1 MANLARFS
9 LSNRALVAL
18 STIIA
23 VLAGLWATTSLRQEL
38 IPDLELP
45 IVAAVTTMPGASP
58 EIVEDQV
65 TGVVEEAARGVPG
78 LEGTTSQSGPSV
90 SAVMLELEY
99 GTDILT
105 AQQELQVALGRVEQQ
120 LPEDAE
126 TQVIAGSVDDL
137 PVIQL
142 AATGGADVAELQQRV
157 EEVLVPELS
166 RVDGVRQVQ
175 LSGITEQRV
184 AIDVDPEALAAEG
197 LTLDSIT
204 SSLDE
209 NGVVTPAGTIE
220 SDGSE
225 LTIQAGGRL
234 TSPEEIAGLPLVADS
249 SSGGAAGGDA
259 PADGGQAPADPGQ
272 APTDPGQAPT
282 DPGQAPTD
290 PGQAPTDPGQAP
302 TAGDGAEQAPQAPA
316 PDEVV
321 TIDDVADVAVEDVP
335 ATSLTRTDGVASIG
349 LAITA
354 TPDGNTVEISEQI
367 RELMP
372 ELEGSLGDGGEL
384 VVAFDQAVFI
394 QQSIEDLAVEGV
406 LGLAFAVLVILLFLR
421 SIRATTVTA
430 ISIPLSLL
438 VALLALKVADY
449 SLNMFT
455 LAALTIS
462 IGRVVDDSIVVIENI
477 ARHQS
482 YGTSKRQSVLT
493 GVKEVAGAV
502 TSATVATAAVF
513 VPLGLV
519 GGMVGELLRP
529 FAFTVALALGAS
541 LLVALTI
548 VPVLAYWFLR
558 TPVDPER
565 AATARVEAEE
575 KERRSILQRGYVSSL
590 RGVLGHRWLTIGGA
604 VVLMAATVFGATRLP
619 TDFIGDTGENAISV
633 TQDLPTGVTLEAQDA
648 AAQQVE
654 DVLADVEEVESYQV
668 TVGSAD
674 PAMAAFGMAQDVT
687 FSVTL
692 DVDADAGAVEDDVR
706 ERLEALGEDAGTITV
721 APGSAGGFSSGVEV
735 IVSGADGEDVAAT
748 AEEVEAAIAGIDG
761 LRDVESSLAS
771 DLPFIQV
778 AVDRPAAASLGLTE
792 SAVGG
797 IAYAA
802 INGLPAG
809 DVDTEDGTLPIVLF
823 SGEAPATVDEL
834 SALPLGGSP
843 EAPLVLDDVADVAE
857 ERQQA
862 SITRQDGLRSASI
875 TAATEIADLQT
886 VNAELAT
893 ALDSVDEPEG
903 VSVEIG
909 GVSAEQE
916 DAFGNLFLA
925 LGLAVALVYL
935 VMVATFRSLVQPL
948 VLLVSIPFAAT
959 GAILGLWLTD
969 TPLGV
974 AALVGALMLVGVVVT
989 NAIVLIDLINQYR
1002 TAGMDLREAVV
1013 EGGRHRLRPILMT
1026 SAATIMALI
1035 PMAFGITGG
1044 GAFISQPLAIVVI
1057 GGLITST
1064 ILTLLLV
1071 PVLYELTEGRG
1082 ERRARE
1088 KEIARLE
1095 KVVAAREERGEDA
1108 AAPRAELERLRAGG
1122 GAARVRE
1129 EERVGDDDAPVLVH
1143 AGAGEAEAGAGA
1155 AGADAG
1161 SAPASGAR
1169 AGEGRKPSDGSTSGA
1184 HAAAPPDDAHV
1195 LNEGDDSGGG
1205 KHAAD

>member
-23 VLAGLWATTSLRQEL
+23 VLAGLWATTTLRQEL

-105 AQQELQVALGRVEQQ
+105 AQQELQVALGRVEQD
-120 LPEDAE
+120 LPDDAD

-142 AATGGADVAELQQRV
+142 AATGGSDTAELQQRV
-157 EEVLVPELS
+157 EDVVVPELS

-175 LSGITEQRV
+175 LSGITEQQV
-184 AIDVDPEALAAEG
+184 TIDVDPEALAAQG
-197 LTLDSIT
+197 A
-204 SSLDE
+204 SLDAITE
-209 NGVVTPAGTIE
+209 AIDAYGVVTPAGTIDAE
-220 SDGSE
+220 GRE
-225 LTIQAGGRL
+225 LTIQAGSRI
-234 TSPEEIAGLPLVADS
+234 TSVEEIAALPLVTDPAESGDA
-249 SSGGAAGGDA
+249 GGAGDA
-259 PADGGQAPADPGQ
+259 GTPTDTTG
-272 APTDPGQAPT
+272 PTDPGQEPPAGDQAPV
-282 DPGQAPTD
+282 DQGADQAPTD
-290 PGQAPTDPGQAP
+290 QAPTDQAP
-302 TAGDGAEQAPQAPA
+302 TEPTEPAEVA
-316 PDEVV
+316 
-321 TIDDVADVAVEDVP
+321 TIDDVADVAIEDVP
-335 ATSLTRTDGVASIG
+335 ATSLTRTDGAASIG

-367 RELMP
+367 RELLP
-372 ELEGSLGDGGEL
+372 ELEASLGDGGEL

-394 QQSIEDLAVEGV
+394 EQSIEDLAVEGV

-421 SIRATTVTA
+421 SFAATTVTA

-438 VALLALKVADY
+438 VALLALRVADY

-462 IGRVVDDSIVVIENI
+462 VGRVVDDSIVVIENI

-482 YGTSKRQSVLT
+482 YGTGKRQAVLT

-558 TPVDPER
+558 SPVDPER
-565 AATARVEAEE
+565 AARARTEAED
-575 KERRSILQRGYVSSL
+575 KERRSVLQRGYVGAL
-590 RGVLGHRWLTIGGA
+590 GGVLRHRWLTVGGA
-604 VVLMAATVFGATRLP
+604 VVLMAATVVGVTRLP

-633 TQDLPTGVTLEAQDA
+633 TQELPTGVTLEAQDA

-654 DVLADVEEVESYQV
+654 EVLAGVEEVESYQV
-668 TVGSAD
+668 TVGVAD

-692 DVDADAGAVEDDVR
+692 DVDADAGAVEQEVR
-706 ERLEALGEDAGTITV
+706 DRLEGLGEDAGTITV
-721 APGSAGGFSSGVEV
+721 APGSSGGFASGVEV
-735 IVSGADGEDVAAT
+735 IVSGADGDEVAAT
-748 AEEVEAAIAGIDG
+748 SEEVLTAVGEIDG
-761 LRDVESSLAS
+761 LRDVRTSLAS
-771 DLPFIQV
+771 DLPFIEV
-778 AVDRPAAASLGLTE
+778 EVDRPAAAALGLTE
-792 SAVGG
+792 EAVGG
-797 IAYAA
+797 LAYGAL
-802 INGLPAG
+802 NGIPLG
-809 DVDTEDGTLPIVLF
+809 DVEIEQGRLPIVLF
-823 SGEAPATVDEL
+823 SDEAPTTVEEL
-834 SALPLGGSP
+834 RALPLGGSP
-843 EAPLVLDDVADVAE
+843 ESPLVLDDVTHVE
-857 ERQQA
+857 ESMQQA
-862 SITRQDGLRSASI
+862 TITRQDGLRSASI

-886 VNAELAT
+886 VNAELAA
-893 ALDSVDEPEG
+893 ALDSVDAPEG

-909 GVSAEQE
+909 GVNAEQQ

-925 LGLAVALVYL
+925 LALAVLLVYL

-959 GAILGLWLTD
+959 GAILGLLITG
-969 TPLGV
+969 TPMGV

-1002 TAGMDLREAVV
+1002 TQGMDLRTAVI

-1026 SAATIMALI
+1026 SAATIMALV

-1064 ILTLLLV
+1064 LLTLLLV
-1071 PVLYELTEGRG
+1071 PVLYELSEGRG
-1082 ERRARE
+1082 ERRARD

-1095 KVVAAREERGEDA
+1095 KVVAARTERGEDA
-1108 AAPRAELERLRAGG
+1108 SAPAAELERLRAGG

-1129 EERVGDDDAPVLVH
+1129 EERVGDDDARVLAH
-1143 AGAGEAEAGAGA
+1143 AGAPAAEAGHDADMHVDAAGRPAHADAAGAGTGHDAGA
-1155 AGADAG
+1155 AG
-1161 SAPASGAR
+1161 
-1169 AGEGRKPSDGSTSGA
+1169 TGA
-1184 HAAAPPDDAHV
+1184 HAAGPPDDDDA
-1195 LNEGDDSGGG
+1195 LRDADDSGGG
-1205 KHAAD
+1205 KHVAE